1 MPTSH
6 GTSAWGRTNMQLCQL
21 GKTCHTQSP
30 SAWSQKRTRAHTCT
44 CMHGVYC
51 KYTMKYIITIC
62 YFSSGFSNVR
72 QLCHLQTCH
81 MLRIFLRSRL
91 CSCTYVYALWVI
103 AIWGFTVVAR
113 LFVFLF
119 IATHRSLVGVHA
131 QTTNVRSH
139 QKSFAFEEDYR
150 RLKKQRSGIVVRGG
164 FLKKNNNNNALLA
177 Y

>member
-1 MPTSH
+1 MPYV
-6 GTSAWGRTNMQLCQL
+6 AYFPAVEALL
-21 GKTCHTQSP
+21 
-30 SAWSQKRTRAHTCT
+30 
-44 CMHGVYC
+44 MH
-51 KYTMKYIITIC
+51 IRIC
-62 YFSSGFSNVR
+62 SLSYSD
-72 QLCHLQTCH
+72 
-81 MLRIFLRSRL
+81 MRIYS
-91 CSCTYVYALWVI
+91 SCTSVCVS
-103 AIWGFTVVAR
+103 
-113 LFVFLF
+113 F